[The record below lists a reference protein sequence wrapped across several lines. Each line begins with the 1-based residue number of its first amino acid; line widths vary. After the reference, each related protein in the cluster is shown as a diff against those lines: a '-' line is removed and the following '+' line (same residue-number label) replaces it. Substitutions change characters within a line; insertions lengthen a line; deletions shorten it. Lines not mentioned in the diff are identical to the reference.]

1 MKEQGAEHKLG
12 ALFIYLCTVPKGK
25 TLMSLEPARSLRC
38 LGVRG
43 AITVE
48 ANTAE
53 ALLAATHELL
63 NAIVENN
70 QIEISDIGSIFFTT
84 TADLN
89 VEYPAVAA
97 RRLGWY
103 DVAMMCGHEMA
114 VPHGLARCLRVLVM
128 WNTTRLPHEIQHV
141 YLREAQQLRPDRVLG
156 K

>member
-1 MKEQGAEHKLG
+1 MN
-12 ALFIYLCTVPKGK
+12 
-25 TLMSLEPARSLRC
+25 LEPARSLRC

-63 NAIVENN
+63 TAIVENN

-84 TADLN
+84 TTDLN
-89 VEYPAVAA
+89 AEYPAVAA
-97 RRLGWY
+97 RQLLGWR

-114 VPHGLARCLRVLVM
+114 VPRSLPLCLRVLVM
-128 WNTTRLPHEIQHV
+128 WNTTRLPSEIQHV

-156 K
+156 SNK